1 MSLKQVKKS
10 TKALFGAAL
19 MSLCLASASEPSK
32 ETQPERNQSTEAKS
46 ALSRKSELADKIYC
60 SDLLKSIHEGEPAP
74 SDLFLFAADLPKWC
88 LDSVNALKASLK
100 RN

>member
-46 ALSRKSELADKIYC
+46 ADSSSNGHSFQCFVDSALISFGQLSIQLGQSATGQKQTYLARYVIVFMPV
-60 SDLLKSIHEGEPAP
+60 IG
-74 SDLFLFAADLPKWC
+74 
-88 LDSVNALKASLK
+88 SV
-100 RN
+100 